1 MNTARIYLLKFCAIV
16 NSADV
21 VLVFEF
27 DFAFGVKGEPLAQR
41 LLIEDEKRVLRIVEL
56 SL

>member
-41 LLIEDEKRVLRIVEL
+41 LLIEDEKRVVRIVEL

>member
-1 MNTARIYLLKFCAIV
+1 MNTAHIHLLKFCANV
-16 NSADV
+16 NSAD
-21 VLVFEF
+21 LVFAFEF
-27 DFAFGVKGEPLAQR
+27 DFAFGVKGKPLAQR